1 MKFIYIRKQ
10 WIFVVVFALFLVL
23 AGWYMV
29 QPVTIFT
36 SGQTEGSENQYT
48 IHMVQGEFSA
58 KQKMEKKL
66 KPIAGIPVQLLYQK
80 IKK

>member
-10 WIFVVVFALFLVL
+10 WIFVVAFALFLVL

-36 SGQTEGSENQYT
+36 SGQAEGFRESIYHSYGNR
-48 IHMVQGEFSA
+48 
-58 KQKMEKKL
+58 
-66 KPIAGIPVQLLYQK
+66 
-80 IKK
+80 